1 MVSEKKLKFKAT
13 PLLKVKCL
21 TGVNICEPDGRGAPP
36 ALCNG
41 MLFIPHSAQSRTV
54 SLYRKFPSK
63 TRKKVIAKKQ
73 SYKLIKYKNEEMEM
87 YQISLTR
94 MEFSR
99 LKLRSSCLKSLQLM
113 KIDQKMMYANSS
125 IANRLSTV
133 TNQIVLYSCIIL
145 INA

>member
-1 MVSEKKLKFKAT
+1 
-13 PLLKVKCL
+13 
-21 TGVNICEPDGRGAPP
+21 
-36 ALCNG
+36 
-41 MLFIPHSAQSRTV
+41 
-54 SLYRKFPSK
+54 
-63 TRKKVIAKKQ
+63 
-73 SYKLIKYKNEEMEM
+73 M

-94 MEFSR
+94 MEFSH